1 MNVKEYLSQAM
12 WLDRIIN
19 NKLQQLDSLKCLAQK
34 VTASYSQDKVS
45 SSKSKSPMENAIVK
59 IIDLEHEIDEDIDN
73 LVELKRKI
81 SKDIGRVDNMSY
93 RLLLEMRYIGGQS
106 WEDVASNIGYDV
118 RTVFRIHGKALKEI
132 EKIKMCQ

>member
-19 NKLQQLDSLKCLAQK
+19 NKLEQLDSLRCLAK
-34 VTASYSQDKVS
+34 RVTAGYSLDKVS
-45 SSKSKSPMENAIVK
+45 SSKSRSPMENAIVK
-59 IIDLEHEIDEDIDN
+59 IIDLEREIDGDIDN

-81 SKDIGRVDNMSY
+81 SKDIGMVDNLNY
-93 RLLLEMRYIGGQS
+93 RLLLEMRYISGQS